1 MDDLPVYSLLDA
13 PEHGQDFSTLRIA
26 LSANETEPYGF
37 AAGEQVAVVARHNVS
52 LASLVEGIA
61 CTHHRIEIHT
71 PPVRT
76 GLLTIRVTPKVPPH
90 AWQHLAVVPVR
101 ACHEF
106 LAHHPD
112 RAAMTVPVR
121 RQEPGRR
128 KVRYRPMRP
137 AGASGPAPVRAPQ
150 PVSKPA
156 GPGLWTRLRDF
167 LSVPTPAPA
176 PAPPTGAGVAE
187 LLWQAALD
195 EHNRVLTAYLA
206 YEMDPELVLLYPGVT
221 DVTVPA
227 AAAYHDAAAR
237 AGALRTEHGPSG
249 VDHAERYHGAVAELA
264 RLWRDCEETGRR
276 LGHSHLSEQQG
287 ADLGKAVKLI
297 RHARASQTDF
307 ERASYLDRAQSLISG
322 FLAEAPL
329 RVSPAARAQLEN
341 LTAAPALTRGNS

>member
-1 MDDLPVYSLLDA
+1 MDDLPVYSLLEA
-13 PEHGQDFSTLRIA
+13 PEHGQGFSTLRIA
-26 LSANETEPYGF
+26 LSTNETEPHGF
-37 AAGEQVAVVARHNVS
+37 AAGEQVAVVARRNVS
-52 LASLVEGIA
+52 LASVVDGLA
-61 CTHHRIEIHT
+61 CTHHRIEIDN
-71 PPVRT
+71 PPARA

-90 AWQHLAVVPVR
+90 AWQQIAVLPVR
-101 ACHEF
+101 ACHEL
-106 LAHHPD
+106 LARHPD
-112 RAAMTVPVR
+112 RGATTVPVR

-137 AGASGPAPVRAPQ
+137 AGVSGPAPVRAPQ

-167 LSVPTPAPA
+167 LSVPAPA
-176 PAPPTGAGVAE
+176 PAPPSGAGVAE
-187 LLWQAALD
+187 LLWQAALT

-249 VDHAERYHGAVAELA
+249 VEHAESYHGAVAELA
-264 RLWRDCEETGRR
+264 RLWRDCEATGRR

-287 ADLGKAVKLI
+287 ADLDKAVKLI
-297 RHARASQTDF
+297 RHARASHTDF
-307 ERASYLDRAQSLISG
+307 ERASYLDRAQSLIG
-322 FLAEAPL
+322 DFLAESSL

-341 LTAAPALTRGNS
+341 LAAARALTRGNS